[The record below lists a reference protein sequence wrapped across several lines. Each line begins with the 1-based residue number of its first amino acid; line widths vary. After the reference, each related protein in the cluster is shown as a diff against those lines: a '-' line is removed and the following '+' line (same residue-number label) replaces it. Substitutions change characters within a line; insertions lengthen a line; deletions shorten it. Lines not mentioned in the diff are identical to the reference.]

1 MSARDLSILSGVVLI
16 VAMLIIPFPTW
27 MLSILII
34 VNISLALIVL
44 LTTMNMQEPLQ
55 FSIFPSLLLLLT

>member
-1 MSARDLSILSGVVLI
+1 MSARDLSVLLSVILI
-16 VAMLIIPFPTW
+16 VAMLIVPFPPW

-44 LTTMNMQEPLQ
+44 LTTMNVNEPLQ
-55 FSIFPSLLLLLT
+55 